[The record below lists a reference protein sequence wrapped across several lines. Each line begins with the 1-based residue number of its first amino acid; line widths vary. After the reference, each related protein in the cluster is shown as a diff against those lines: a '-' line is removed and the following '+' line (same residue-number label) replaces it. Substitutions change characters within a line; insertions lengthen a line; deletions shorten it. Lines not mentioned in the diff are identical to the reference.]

1 MGKIPLGVRQLA
13 SGSGRQSE
21 RQEWSRLDGQS
32 VQRGRYNL
40 FPVEVLTGF
49 LRKAGQSDFNAIF
62 LIFKRWHQLT
72 FFFLTLCKLNEV
84 CDLRPHQCWG
94 DKDALGPGSM
104 TTGKATRR
112 AGEEDS
118 GRRAHLP
125 LSVGSKGHRCH
136 RGWPPT
142 ICCSFHPPGR
152 MGLIYSRVT
161 SIKS

>member
-72 FFFLTLCKLNEV
+72 FFFFNTVQAERS
-84 CDLRPHQCWG
+84 LRPLPTPV
-94 DKDALGPGSM
+94 LG
-104 TTGKATRR
+104 R
-112 AGEEDS
+112 
-118 GRRAHLP
+118 
-125 LSVGSKGHRCH
+125 
-136 RGWPPT
+136 
-142 ICCSFHPPGR
+142 
-152 MGLIYSRVT
+152 
-161 SIKS
+161 